1 MKYNVSVG
9 DKKYTLQ
16 SSNDIKLVNI
26 TEDLNE
32 KIYDMFQEIPFQE
45 KYQDI
50 NIANGLSKNEFRK
63 YCSVLELAD
72 KNIMLDY
79 IVPPITW
86 FVLFDKDN
94 PIGWFSLRDEKLPKA
109 FMHSGHVAYTIRP
122 SKRRIGYA
130 TKGLEQIIQLAKA
143 LDYKK
148 LFITTDD
155 KNIASQNLI
164 KKFGFKL
171 CAKNSKQQ
179 IATKEVYSGMSQ
191 YYLNLK

>member
-1 MKYNVSVG
+1 MNYNVSVG

-122 SKRRIGYA
+122 SKRRLGYA

-143 LDYKK
+143 LGYKK